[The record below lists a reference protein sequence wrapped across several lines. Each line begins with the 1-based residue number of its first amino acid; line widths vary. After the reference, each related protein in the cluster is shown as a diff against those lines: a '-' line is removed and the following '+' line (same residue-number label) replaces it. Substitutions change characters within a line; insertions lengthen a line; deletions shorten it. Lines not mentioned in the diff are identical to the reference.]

1 MGVIWMS
8 KVRTNTQF
16 VTVPAASTFTSFG
29 VTTFDPIFTAVRAA
43 LPDGAYIGGGY
54 LTSLLAKIPVGDIDV
69 WFRDEAA
76 YTETR
81 TRVLRLT
88 SLELR
93 EKASPR
99 LAGTTFV
106 GLAGKVSLNAF
117 EYFSSPEETIDS
129 FDFTVAQL
137 ALVGTNLIVGPT
149 TLADIRAKELVLHRE
164 EFTILSRAEKYL
176 KKGFAPG
183 EKSWEKFAQLAGPT
197 TLQLTNI
204 RRKLARAAPVPNPHQ
219 NDLATPVN
227 NE

>member
-8 KVRTNTQF
+8 KIRTNTQF

-29 VTTFDPIFTAVRAA
+29 VTTFSPLFTAVRAA
-43 LPDGAYIGGGY
+43 LPEGAYIAGGY
-54 LTSLLAKIPVGDIDV
+54 LTSLLAKIPVRDIDI

-81 TRVLRLT
+81 TRILGLT
-88 SLELR
+88 SLGLH

-106 GLAGKVSLNAF
+106 GLAGEVSLNAF
-117 EYFSSPEETIDS
+117 DYFSSPEETLDC

-137 ALVGTNLIVGPT
+137 ALVGPNLLVGPT

-164 EFTILSRAEKYL
+164 EFTILNRAEKYI
-176 KKGFAPG
+176 KKGFTPG
-183 EKSWEKFAQLAGPT
+183 EKSWERFSQLAGPL
-197 TLQLTNI
+197 TLQLTTL
-204 RRKLARAAPVPNPHQ
+204 RRTLARTGPVPNPHQ
-219 NDLATPVN
+219 NDVAPQGN